1 MATHVAAS
9 KTGGYRIGGDHVA
22 GAVQNERH
30 PALKRRKLWKNWQL
44 YLFIAPTLAY
54 FIIFSYFPM
63 YGVQIAFK
71 KFVASKGIWGS
82 EWVGLD
88 HFYRF
93 FNSYYFWDLIKNT
106 MGISLYELAVG
117 FPVPIVLALALNELK
132 KSLFKNTLQT
142 ITYAPY
148 FISTVVMGGLIIA
161 FLSPQTG
168 IINTMVKAFGGEPIA
183 FLSDPAWFKTVYV
196 LSGVWQGMGMGTII
210 FLAVLSGIDPG
221 LHEAAIIDGASRF
234 QRILYIN
241 LPGLAPTMIII
252 LILNMGNVLSVGYEK
267 IFLLQNSL
275 NMESS
280 DVIST
285 YVYRSGLQQAQY
297 SFSAAVGLFNSAINL
312 VILVLVNWIARRTQK
327 VSLW

>member
-1 MATHVAAS
+1 MAVVAQS
-9 KTGGYRIGGDHVA
+9 
-22 GAVQNERH
+22 ERK
-30 PALKRRKLWKNWQL
+30 ALKSRKLWKNWQL

-54 FIIFSYFPM
+54 FIIFSYLPM
-63 YGVQIAFK
+63 YGVQIAFR
-71 KFVASKGIWGS
+71 KFVPSKGIWGS

-88 HFYRF
+88 YFYRF
-93 FNSYYFWDLIKNT
+93 FDSYYFWDLIKNT

-117 FPVPIVLALALNELK
+117 FPVPIILALALNELK
-132 KSLFKNTLQT
+132 KSIFKNTLQT

-161 FLSPQTG
+161 FLSPQSG
-168 IINTMVKAFGGEPIA
+168 IVNTIIKAFGGESIA
-183 FLSDPAWFKTVYV
+183 FLSEPAWFKTIYV

-210 FLAVLSGIDPG
+210 YLAVLAGIDPG
-221 LHEAAIIDGASRF
+221 LHEAAIIDGASRL
-234 QRILYIN
+234 QRMIYIN

-297 SFSAAVGLFNSAINL
+297 SFSSAVGFFNSIINL
-312 VILVLVNWIARRTQK
+312 VILVFVNWIARRTQK

>member
-1 MATHVAAS
+1 MDVVAQS
-9 KTGGYRIGGDHVA
+9 GHK
-22 GAVQNERH
+22 
-30 PALKRRKLWKNWQL
+30 PAKKRRRFWKNWQL

-54 FIIFSYFPM
+54 FIIFSYLPM
-63 YGVQIAFK
+63 YGVQIAFR
-71 KFVASKGIWGS
+71 KFVPSKGIWGS

-88 HFYRF
+88 YFYRF
-93 FNSYYFWDLIKNT
+93 FDSYYFWDLIKNT

-117 FPVPIVLALALNELK
+117 FPVPILLALALNELK

-161 FLSPQTG
+161 FLSPQSG
-168 IINTMVKAFGGEPIA
+168 IVNTIIKAFGGESIA
-183 FLSDPAWFKTVYV
+183 FLSEPAWFKTIYV

-210 FLAVLSGIDPG
+210 YLAVLAGIDPG
-221 LHEAAIIDGASRF
+221 LHEAAIIDGASRL
-234 QRILYIN
+234 QRMIYIN

-297 SFSAAVGLFNSAINL
+297 SFSSAVGFFNSIINL
-312 VILVLVNWIARRTQK
+312 VILVFVNWIARRTQK